1 MKGQNNEVMKNQ
13 ATKSINFSMLNL
25 IPKAYPQSLIS
36 FELCSGMTNMEPKNK

>member
-36 FELCSGMTNMEPKNK
+36 FELCSGMTNTEPKHK